1 MPDGLYE
8 HDALAWADH
17 QAALLRRL
25 AAGEGVNEA
34 VDWPHVIE
42 EVQDVGLSE
51 LRACQSLLEQALTHL
66 LKLHAMPD
74 SPSAKHWRD
83 EVRAFRHDVQR
94 RFTPSMRQRVG
105 LDDLYD
111 KAAGRAQAAIEDNG
125 VPLQPLPEACPFTL
139 DDFLA
144 GGPDVPALVAR
155 LDEAGADD
163 LPEAAGLRGNHA

>member
-8 HDALAWADH
+8 HDALAWADR

-66 LKLHAMPD
+66 LKLHVLPG
-74 SPSAKHWRD
+74 SRSAKHWRD
-83 EVRAFRHDVQR
+83 EVRAFLHDMQR
-94 RFTPSMRQRVG
+94 RFTPSMRQRIG

-111 KAAGRAQAAIEDNG
+111 KAAGRAWAAVEDSG
-125 VPLQPLPEACPFTL
+125 VAASRPLPEACPFAL

-144 GGPDVPALVAR
+144 ACLDVTALVAK
-155 LDEAGADD
+155 LDEARADD
-163 LPEAAGLRGNHA
+163 PPEAAG

>member
-51 LRACQSLLEQALTHL
+51 LRACQSLLEQVLTHL
-66 LKLHAMPD
+66 LKLHSMAD

-83 EVRAFRHDVQR
+83 EVQAFRHDVQR
-94 RFTPSMRQRVG
+94 RFTPSMRQRIG
-105 LDDLYD
+105 LDDLYR
-111 KAAGRAQAAIEDNG
+111 KAAGRARTAMEDNG
-125 VPLQPLPEACPFTL
+125 VAPGPLPERCPFGL
-139 DDFLA
+139 DELLNEGFGA
-144 GGPDVPALVAR
+144 AALVAK
-155 LDEAGADD
+155 LDG
-163 LPEAAGLRGNHA
+163 GG

>member
-74 SPSAKHWRD
+74 SQSAKHWRD

-94 RFTPSMRQRVG
+94 RFTPSMRQRIG

-111 KAAGRAQAAIEDNG
+111 KAMERAQAAMEDNG
-125 VPLQPLPEACPFTL
+125 VAPLPLPEACPFTL
-139 DDFLA
+139 EDLI
-144 GGPDVPALVAR
+144 GRLDVAALVAR
-155 LDEAGADD
+155 LDDVGTGGPA
-163 LPEAAGLRGNHA
+163 

>member
-34 VDWPHVIE
+34 VDWLHVIE

-66 LKLHAMPD
+66 LKLHSMPD

-83 EVRAFRHDVQR
+83 EVQAFRHDVQR
-94 RFTPSMRQRVG
+94 RFTPSMRHRIG
-105 LDDLYD
+105 LDDLYR
-111 KAAGRAQAAIEDNG
+111 KAAGRARTAMEDNG
-125 VPLQPLPEACPFTL
+125 LAPGPLPDGCPFGL
-139 DDFLA
+139 NELLNEGFGVA
-144 GGPDVPALVAR
+144 ALVAK
-155 LDEAGADD
+155 LDGEG
-163 LPEAAGLRGNHA
+163 